1 MTSSLEPGRGAC
13 PRVLLADDS
22 DRMRELQRT
31 ILSILEFDVEEA
43 PNGAEAFGLLLKT
56 RFDLLITDLKMS
68 PVDGAQLIL
77 GVQIL
82 PPDRRPK
89 IIVCSSD
96 FSGPTPTEREALKK
110 ADWLLAKPFAAAD
123 LIAAVRGALPVANSL
138 GG

>member
-1 MTSSLEPGRGAC
+1 MKASLAPGQGAA

-22 DRMRELQRT
+22 QRMRELQRAV
-31 ILSILEFDVEEA
+31 LSIVEFEVEEA
-43 PNGAEAFGLLLKT
+43 PNGAEAFGMLLKT

-96 FSGPTPTEREALKK
+96 FSEPTHAEREALRK

-123 LIAAVRGALPVANSL
+123 LIAAVRGVLPDASPP
-138 GG
+138 GR